1 MSSSFALLCR
11 RAVVCL
17 AILAVASPG
26 WAQLTRGIISGVVSD
41 SGGGVLPGVTLT
53 ITNQATGVVRSTV
66 SNEAGV
72 YRAPALEP
80 GVYTVKAELDSFKTF
95 ETTDVRVESGQE
107 VTLNAALTVGGLA
120 ETVQVT
126 ADNVTA
132 INRTNATVGLVT
144 GARQVVELPISPT
157 RDVTRV
163 ALLSPN
169 VVSGPGAE
177 GISANGQRSRNNN
190 FMIDGSDNNDASVTI
205 STTPIP
211 PEAVAEIA
219 VQTNP
224 YNVEYGRS
232 SGAQFNV
239 ITKSGTNAFRGDIF
253 EYYANSKYNA
263 RTNVEKRTGL
273 DDPAG
278 FTRHQVGGGMG
289 GPVLRNRLFFFG
301 MFQADIRRE
310 DGGPS
315 TQAATIP
322 TQAGYAALQNVPLR
336 AGQSAASRAAVLNS
350 IGFLQDVYGQNP
362 VYSNLRT
369 TAVNG
374 VPIEIGQVNMP
385 IQQNQDVF
393 NTLGRVDWTISSNDT
408 ITGRYISNRPTTQN
422 ATSNLQFGSRF
433 AAEQVIKDSNT
444 ALSYTRVLS
453 SSKLNEFRFSYI
465 RRDLGFPEA
474 DPVTPTSA
482 ITGLF
487 TIGGLANFPQGRI
500 QNSFQFQDVFSWQ
513 TGRHSLKF
521 GGDVRY
527 LQLDNQAAFN
537 TKGSFTFNNL
547 QDYMNNFA
555 NQFTQALQVASFDA
569 RQSQLFFFA
578 QDDFKLT
585 PNLTLNLGLR
595 YENNSVPL
603 GFFGAE
609 DQESLNALVPG
620 PVQRDNNNWAPRAG
634 FAWTPTPDGG
644 LFKSLLGGEGQS
656 VIRGG
661 YGVGYDVL
669 FYNILTVTGS
679 NYPRVFT
686 GQVDQVFD
694 VFPNVAAVGGAPV
707 FNPLATYVNTP
718 ADAQYPRT
726 NYWSLGW
733 ARELGS
739 TMSVEFGYNGSISR
753 NGVNQLQ
760 ANPAVLSEAQAA
772 LVRQTLNGASIP
784 TTQARR
790 VSPQFGPRTL
800 IATTAKGEFH
810 SLYGQFTRRLS
821 DGLQFRTSYTFGKN
835 FSNNDESLGVAAI
848 TAGSPQIPQDFN
860 NIDAEWSLSAFD
872 RTHRVVAAWL
882 YETPAV
888 GNAFVR
894 QLTGGW
900 QVSGVYTAQ
909 SGQPFTIVT
918 GVDSNGNG
926 GGGDRPNF
934 DPSGTLTPDPQT
946 GNLRTFTTS
955 GMFLVPLGT
964 NGLPLLNSLGNGNL
978 GRNTL
983 RAPGWFNWDVSVGRR
998 FSLPYGGH
1006 SVYVR
1011 LDLYNAF
1018 NQDNYG
1024 VPVNSMSNP
1033 AFGTNTN
1040 NWGNRSALMSARYSF

>member
-1 MSSSFALLCR
+1 MSRMRAGLQRLALACAML
-11 RAVVCL
+11 V
-17 AILAVASPG
+17 LAVPVG
-26 WAQLTRGIISGVVSD
+26 AQLTRGIISGTVTD
-41 SGGGVLPGVTLT
+41 SSGAVLPGVVVTV
-53 ITNQATGVVRSTV
+53 TNQETGAVRSAVTTD
-66 SNEAGV
+66 AGV

-80 GVYTVKAELDSFKTF
+80 GVYTVKAELDGFKSFQTQ
-95 ETTDVRVESGQE
+95 DIRVASGQE
-107 VTLNAALTVGGLA
+107 VTLNASLSVGGLE

-126 ADNVTA
+126 SEAAGVT

-144 GARQVVELPISPT
+144 NARQVVELPISPT

-190 FMIDGSDNNDASVTI
+190 FMIDGSDNNDASVTL

-211 PEAVAEIA
+211 PEAVSEIA

-239 ITKSGTNAFRGDIF
+239 ITRSGTNAFRGDVF
-253 EYYANSKYNA
+253 DYYTNSKYNA
-263 RTNVEKRTGL
+263 RTNVEKRTGF

-289 GPVLRNRLFFFG
+289 GPIARNRLFFFG

-310 DGGPS
+310 DGGPG
-315 TQAATIP
+315 TTANIP
-322 TQAGYAALQNVPLR
+322 TQGGYATLQGVPLR
-336 AGQSAASRAAVLNS
+336 AGQTAASRAAVLNS
-350 IGFLQDVYGQNP
+350 IAFLQEVYAQNP
-362 VYSNLRT
+362 VFSNVRT
-369 TAVNG
+369 TSVNG
-374 VPIEIGQVNMP
+374 VPVEIGQVNLP
-385 IQQNQDVF
+385 IQQNRDAY
-393 NTLGRVDWTISSNDT
+393 NLITRLDYTLSPNDT
-408 ITGRYISNRPTTQN
+408 ITGRYISDRPTTQN
-422 ATSNLQFGSRF
+422 AASNLQFGSRF
-433 AAEQVIKDSNT
+433 AGESATKDQNL
-444 ALSYTRVLS
+444 ALSHTRVFGPRA
-453 SSKLNEFRFSYI
+453 LNEARFSYI
-465 RRDLGFPEA
+465 RRDLSFPEA
-474 DPVTPTSA
+474 DPVTPTTT

-487 TIGGLANFPQGRI
+487 TIGGLSNFPQGRI

-513 TGRHSLKF
+513 KGRHSLKF

-537 TKGSFTFNNL
+537 SKGSFTFNNL

-569 RQSQLFFFA
+569 RQTQLYFFA
-578 QDDFKLT
+578 QDDFRIT
-585 PNLTLNLGLR
+585 QNLTLNLGVR
-595 YENNSVPL
+595 YENSSVPL

-609 DQESLNALVPG
+609 DQQSLSALVPG
-620 PVQRDNNNWAPRAG
+620 PVQRDNNNWAPRVG
-634 FAWTPTPDGG
+634 FAWTPTPQGG
-644 LFKSLLGGEGQS
+644 FLKSLLGAEGQS
-656 VIRGG
+656 VVRGG
-661 YGVGYDVL
+661 YGIGYDVL
-669 FYNILTVTGS
+669 FYNILTVNAS
-679 NYPRVFT
+679 NFPRVFT
-686 GQVDQVFD
+686 GQADQVFD
-694 VFPNVAAVGGAPV
+694 VFPSVAPVGGSPV

-718 ADAQYPRT
+718 VDAQYPRS
-726 NYWSLGW
+726 NYWSLSF
-733 ARELGS
+733 ARELTS
-739 TMSVEFGYNGSISR
+739 NTSFEFGYNGSLSR

-760 ANPAVLSEAQAA
+760 ANPGVLTEAQAA
-772 LVRQTLNGASIP
+772 TVRATGNIASIP
-784 TTQARR
+784 NTQARR
-790 VSPQFGPRTL
+790 VFPQFGPRVL
-800 IATTAKGEFH
+800 IATTAEGEYH
-810 SLYGQFTRRLS
+810 SAYAQFTRRLAR
-821 DGLQFRTSYTFGKN
+821 GLQFRSSYTFSKN

-860 NIDAEWSLSAFD
+860 DIDAEWSLSAFD
-872 RTHRVVAAWL
+872 RTHRVVASWL

-909 SGQPFTIVT
+909 SGQPFTILT
-918 GVDSNGNG
+918 GVDTNGNG
-926 GGGDRPNF
+926 AGGDRPNF
-934 DPSGTLTPDPQT
+934 DPSGTLTPDPNT

-964 NGLPLLNSLGNGNL
+964 NGLPLANSLGNGNL

-983 RAPGWFNWDVSVGRR
+983 RAPAWFNWDISVARR
-998 FSLPYGGH
+998 FTLPYGH
-1006 SVYVR
+1006 RLLVR
-1011 LDLYNAF
+1011 ADLFNAF

-1024 VPVNSMSNP
+1024 VPVNSLSNP

-1040 NWGNRSALMSARYSF
+1040 NWGNRSVLMSARYSF

>member
-1 MSSSFALLCR
+1 MRAGRLAL
-11 RAVVCL
+11 VCL
-17 AILAVASPG
+17 ALLACAAPA
-26 WAQLTRGIISGVVSD
+26 WAQLTRGIISGTVSD
-41 SGGGVLPGVTLT
+41 SSGGVLPGVLVTV
-53 ITNQATGVVRSTV
+53 TNQATGAIRTAITAES
-66 SNEAGV
+66 GV

-80 GVYTVKAELDSFKTF
+80 GAYEVKAELQGFKTYQ
-95 ETTDVRVESGQE
+95 VSGIQVASGQE
-107 VTLNAALTVGGLA
+107 VTLNPALAVGGLE

-126 ADNVTA
+126 GDAAGVT
-132 INRTNATVGLVT
+132 INRTNATVGLVLP
-144 GARQVVELPISPT
+144 ARQIVELPISPT

-205 STTPIP
+205 STTPVV
-211 PEAVAEIA
+211 PEAIAEIA

-239 ITKSGTNAFRGDIF
+239 ITKSGSNQFRGDVF
-253 EYYANSKYNA
+253 DYYANSKYNA
-263 RTNVEKRTGL
+263 RSNVEKRTGF

-278 FTRHQVGGGMG
+278 YTRHQVGGGIG
-289 GPVLRNRLFFFG
+289 GPIAKNRLFFFG
-301 MFQADIRRE
+301 LFQADIRRE
-310 DGGPS
+310 DGGPG
-315 TQAATIP
+315 TTANIP
-322 TQAGYAALQNVPLR
+322 TQAGYATLQNVPLR

-350 IGFLQDVYGQNP
+350 IGFLQEVYGQNP
-362 VYSNLRT
+362 VFSNVRT

-374 VPIEIGQVNMP
+374 VPVEIGQVNLP
-385 IQQNQDVF
+385 IQQNRDAY
-393 NTLGRVDWTISSNDT
+393 NLITRVDYTLSANDT
-408 ITGRYISNRPTTQN
+408 ITGRYISDRPTTQN
-422 ATSNLQFGSRF
+422 AASNLQFGSRF
-433 AAEQVIKDSNT
+433 AGESATKDHNL

-453 SSKLNEFRFSYI
+453 PRIINEARFSYI
-465 RRDLGFPEA
+465 RRDLSFPEA
-474 DPVTPTSA
+474 DPVTPTTG

-487 TIGGLANFPQGRI
+487 TIGGLSNFPQGRV

-513 TGRHSLKF
+513 KGRHSLKF
-521 GGDVRY
+521 GGDFRY

-537 TKGSFTFNNL
+537 SKGSFTFNNL

-555 NQFTQALQVASFDA
+555 NSFTQALQVASFDA
-569 RQSQLFFFA
+569 RQTQMFLFA
-578 QDDFKLT
+578 QDDFRIT
-585 PNLTLNLGLR
+585 PNLTVNLGLR
-595 YENNSVPL
+595 YENSSVPL

-609 DQESLNALVPG
+609 DTQSLNALVPG
-620 PVQRDNNNWAPRAG
+620 PVQRDNNNWAPRVG
-634 FAWTPTPDGG
+634 FAYTPTPQGG
-644 LFKSLLGGEGQS
+644 LMKSLFGSEGQG

-669 FYNILTVTGS
+669 FYNILTVNAS
-679 NYPRVFT
+679 NFPRVFT

-694 VFPNVAAVGGAPV
+694 VFPNVAPVGGAPA
-707 FNPLATYVNTP
+707 FNALATYVNTP
-718 ADAQYPRT
+718 VDAQYPRAD
-726 NYWSLGW
+726 YWSLSF

-739 TMSVEFGYNGSISR
+739 RASIEVGYNGSWNR

-760 ANPAVLSEAQAA
+760 ANPAVLTEAQAA
-772 LVRQTLNGASIP
+772 TVRATGSITSIP

-790 VSPQFGPRTL
+790 VFPQFGPRVL
-800 IATTAKGEFH
+800 IATTAE
-810 SLYGQFTRRLS
+810 SLYHAGYAQFNLRPVKGFT
-821 DGLQFRTSYTFGKN
+821 FRSTYTFGQN
-835 FSNNDESLGVAAI
+835 MSNNDESLGVAAI
-848 TAGSPQIPQDFN
+848 TAGSPQVPQDFN
-860 NIDAEWSLSAFD
+860 DIDAEWSLSAFD
-872 RTHRVVAAWL
+872 RTHRLVATWI

-888 GNAFVR
+888 GNALLR

-900 QVSGVYTAQ
+900 QVAGAFTTQ
-909 SGQPFTIVT
+909 SGQPFTILT
-918 GVDSNGNG
+918 GVDTNGNG

-934 DPSGTLTPDPQT
+934 DPSGTLTLDPDT

-955 GMFLVPLGT
+955 GMFLAPLGS
-964 NGLPLLNSLGNGNL
+964 NGLPLANSLGNGNL

-983 RAPGWFNWDVSVGRR
+983 RAPEWFNWDVSVGRR
-998 FSLPYGGH
+998 FSLWANH
-1006 SVYVR
+1006 KLFVR
-1011 LDLYNAF
+1011 VDLFNAF

>member
-1 MSSSFALLCR
+1 MSSTFAQSLRRALLCLALLAA
-11 RAVVCL
+11 AVP
-17 AILAVASPG
+17 AS
-26 WAQLTRGIISGVVSD
+26 AQLTRGIISGVVTD
-41 SGGGVLPGVTLT
+41 SGGGVLPGATVT
-53 ITNQATGVVRSTV
+53 ITNQDTGVVRATT
-66 SNEAGV
+66 SNDSGV
-72 YRAPALEP
+72 FRAPALEP
-80 GVYTVKAELDSFKTF
+80 GTYQVRAELQGFRTF
-95 ETTDVRVESGQE
+95 DARDIRVGSGQE
-107 VTLNAALTVGGLA
+107 VTLNPSLSVGGLE

-126 ADNVTA
+126 SEAAGVT

-144 GARQVVELPISPT
+144 NARQVVELPISPT

-190 FMIDGSDNNDASVTI
+190 FMIDGSDNNDASVTT

-253 EYYANSKYNA
+253 DYYTDSKYNA
-263 RTNVEKRTGL
+263 RTNVEKRTGF

-278 FTRHQVGGGMG
+278 FTRHQVGGGIG
-289 GPVLRNRLFFFG
+289 GPVLRNKLFFFG

-310 DGGPS
+310 DGGPG
-315 TQAATIP
+315 TTANIP
-322 TQAGYAALQNVPLR
+322 TQAGYATLQNVPLR
-336 AGQSAASRAAVLNS
+336 AGQSAASRSAVLNS
-350 IGFLQDVYGQNP
+350 IGFLQEVYAQNP
-362 VYSNLRT
+362 VFSNVRT
-369 TAVNG
+369 TNVNG
-374 VPIEIGQVNMP
+374 VPVEIGQVNLP
-385 IQQNQDVF
+385 IQQDRDAF
-393 NTLGRVDWTISSNDT
+393 NLLTRVDYTLSPNDT
-408 ITGRYISNRPTTQN
+408 ITGRYISDRPTTQN
-422 ATSNLQFGSRF
+422 AASNLQFGSRF
-433 AAEQVIKDSNT
+433 AGESATKDHNL
-444 ALSYTRVLS
+444 ALSHTHVFGPRA
-453 SSKLNEFRFSYI
+453 LNEARFSYI
-465 RRDLGFPEA
+465 RRDLSFPEA
-474 DPVTPTSA
+474 DPVTPTTA

-487 TIGGLANFPQGRI
+487 TIGGLSNFPQGRI

-513 TGRHSLKF
+513 KGRHSLKF
-521 GGDVRY
+521 GGDMRY

-537 TKGSFTFNNL
+537 SKGSFTFNNL

-569 RQSQLFFFA
+569 RQTQLFFFA
-578 QDDFKLT
+578 QDDFRVT
-585 PNLTLNLGLR
+585 QNLTLNLGLR

-609 DQESLNALVPG
+609 DQDSLNALVPG
-620 PVQRDNNNWAPRAG
+620 PVQRDNNNWAPRVG
-634 FAWTPTPDGG
+634 FAWTPTPQGG
-644 LFKSLLGGEGQS
+644 FLKSLLGAEGQS
-656 VIRGG
+656 VVRGG
-661 YGVGYDVL
+661 YGIGYDVL
-669 FYNILTVTGS
+669 FYNILTVNAS
-679 NYPRVFT
+679 NFPRVFT
-686 GQVDQVFD
+686 GQADQIFD
-694 VFPNVAAVGGAPV
+694 VFPSVAPVGGAPV

-718 ADAQYPRT
+718 VDAQYPRS
-726 NYWSLGW
+726 NYWSLSF
-733 ARELGS
+733 ARELTS
-739 TMSVEFGYNGSISR
+739 NTSFEFGYNGSLSR

-760 ANPAVLSEAQAA
+760 ANPGVLTEAQAA
-772 LVRQTLNGASIP
+772 TVRATGNIASIP
-784 TTQARR
+784 NTQARR
-790 VSPQFGPRTL
+790 VFPQFGPRVL
-800 IATTAKGEFH
+800 IATTAEGEYH
-810 SLYGQFTRRLS
+810 SAYAQFTRRLAR
-821 DGLQFRTSYTFGKN
+821 GLQFRSSYTFSKN

-860 NIDAEWSLSAFD
+860 DIDAEWSLSAFD
-872 RTHRVVAAWL
+872 RTHRVVASWL

-900 QVSGVYTAQ
+900 QVSGVFVAQ
-909 SGQPFTIVT
+909 SGQPFTILT
-918 GVDSNGNG
+918 GVDTNGNG
-926 GGGDRPNF
+926 GGGDRPTF
-934 DPSGTLTPDPQT
+934 DPSGTLTPDPDT

-964 NGLPLLNSLGNGNL
+964 NGLPLANSLGNGNL

-983 RAPGWFNWDVSVGRR
+983 RAPAWFNWDISVARR
-998 FSLPYGGH
+998 FTLPFGH
-1006 SVYVR
+1006 RVLIR
-1011 LDLYNAF
+1011 ADLFNAF

-1024 VPVNSMSNP
+1024 VPVNSLSNP

-1040 NWGNRSALMSARYSF
+1040 NWGNRSLLMSARYSF

>member
-1 MSSSFALLCR
+1 MSSTFAQSLRRALLCLALLAA
-11 RAVVCL
+11 AVP
-17 AILAVASPG
+17 AS
-26 WAQLTRGIISGVVSD
+26 AQLTRGIISGVVTD
-41 SGGGVLPGVTLT
+41 SGGGVLPGATVT
-53 ITNQATGVVRSTV
+53 ITNQDTGVVRATT
-66 SNEAGV
+66 SNDSGV
-72 YRAPALEP
+72 FRAPALEP
-80 GVYTVKAELDSFKTF
+80 GTYQVRAELQGFRTF
-95 ETTDVRVESGQE
+95 DARDIRVGSGQE
-107 VTLNAALTVGGLA
+107 VTLNPSLSVGGLE

-126 ADNVTA
+126 SEAAGVT

-144 GARQVVELPISPT
+144 NARQVVELPISPT

-190 FMIDGSDNNDASVTI
+190 FMIDGSDNNDASVTT

-253 EYYANSKYNA
+253 DYYTDSKYNA
-263 RTNVEKRTGL
+263 RTNVEKRTGF

-278 FTRHQVGGGMG
+278 FTRHQVGGGIG
-289 GPVLRNRLFFFG
+289 GPVLRNKLFFFG

-310 DGGPS
+310 DGGPG
-315 TQAATIP
+315 TTANIP
-322 TQAGYAALQNVPLR
+322 TQAGYATLQNVPLR
-336 AGQSAASRAAVLNS
+336 AGQSAASRSAVLNS
-350 IGFLQDVYGQNP
+350 IGFLQEVYAQNP
-362 VYSNLRT
+362 VFSNVRT
-369 TAVNG
+369 TNVNG
-374 VPIEIGQVNMP
+374 VPVEIGQVNLP
-385 IQQNQDVF
+385 IQQDRDAF
-393 NTLGRVDWTISSNDT
+393 NLLTRVDYTLSPNDT
-408 ITGRYISNRPTTQN
+408 ITGRYISDRPTTQN
-422 ATSNLQFGSRF
+422 AASNLQFGSRF
-433 AAEQVIKDSNT
+433 AGESATKDHNL
-444 ALSYTRVLS
+444 ALSHTHVFGPRA
-453 SSKLNEFRFSYI
+453 LNEARFSYI
-465 RRDLGFPEA
+465 RRDLSFPEA
-474 DPVTPTSA
+474 DPVTPTTA

-487 TIGGLANFPQGRI
+487 TIGGLSNFPQGRI

-513 TGRHSLKF
+513 KGRHSLKF
-521 GGDVRY
+521 GGDMRY

-537 TKGSFTFNNL
+537 SKGSFTFNNL

-569 RQSQLFFFA
+569 RQTQLFFFA
-578 QDDFKLT
+578 QDDFRVT
-585 PNLTLNLGLR
+585 QNLTLNLGLR
-595 YENNSVPL
+595 YENSSVPL

-609 DQESLNALVPG
+609 DQQSLGALVPG
-620 PVQRDNNNWAPRAG
+620 PVQRDNNNWAPRVG
-634 FAWTPTPDGG
+634 FAWTPTPQGG
-644 LFKSLLGGEGQS
+644 FLKSLLGAEGQS
-656 VIRGG
+656 VVRGG
-661 YGVGYDVL
+661 YGIGYDVL
-669 FYNILTVTGS
+669 FYNILTVNAS
-679 NYPRVFT
+679 NFPRVFT
-686 GQVDQVFD
+686 GQADQIFD
-694 VFPNVAAVGGAPV
+694 VFPSVAPVGGAPV

-718 ADAQYPRT
+718 VDAQYPRS
-726 NYWSLGW
+726 NYWSLSF
-733 ARELGS
+733 ARELTS
-739 TMSVEFGYNGSISR
+739 NTSFEFGYNGSLSR

-760 ANPAVLSEAQAA
+760 ANPGVLTEAQAA
-772 LVRQTLNGASIP
+772 TVRATGNIASIP
-784 TTQARR
+784 NTQARR
-790 VSPQFGPRTL
+790 VFPQFGPRVL
-800 IATTAKGEFH
+800 IATTAEGEYH
-810 SLYGQFTRRLS
+810 SAYAQFTRRLAR
-821 DGLQFRTSYTFGKN
+821 GLQFRSSYTFSKN

-860 NIDAEWSLSAFD
+860 DIDAEWSLSAFD
-872 RTHRVVAAWL
+872 RTHRVVASWL

-900 QVSGVYTAQ
+900 QVTGVFVAQ

-918 GVDSNGNG
+918 GVDTNGNG

-934 DPSGTLTPDPQT
+934 DPSGTLTPDPDT

-955 GMFLVPLGT
+955 GMFLVPLGS
-964 NGLPLLNSLGNGNL
+964 NGLPLANSLGNGNL

-983 RAPGWFNWDVSVGRR
+983 RAPAWYNWDISVARR
-998 FSLPYGGH
+998 FTLPFGH
-1006 SVYVR
+1006 RVLIR
-1011 LDLYNAF
+1011 ADLFNAF

-1024 VPVNSMSNP
+1024 VPVNSLSNP

-1040 NWGNRSALMSARYSF
+1040 NWGNRSLLMSARYSF

>member
-1 MSSSFALLCR
+1 MSSTFAQSLRRALLCLALLAA
-11 RAVVCL
+11 AVP
-17 AILAVASPG
+17 AS
-26 WAQLTRGIISGVVSD
+26 AQLTRGIISGVVTD
-41 SGGGVLPGVTLT
+41 SGGGVLPGATVT
-53 ITNQATGVVRSTV
+53 ITNQDTGVVRATT
-66 SNEAGV
+66 SNDSGV
-72 YRAPALEP
+72 FRAPALEP
-80 GVYTVKAELDSFKTF
+80 GTYQVRAELQGFRTF
-95 ETTDVRVESGQE
+95 DARDIRVGSGQE
-107 VTLNAALTVGGLA
+107 VTLNPSLSVGGLE

-126 ADNVTA
+126 SEAAGVT

-144 GARQVVELPISPT
+144 NARQVVELPISPT

-190 FMIDGSDNNDASVTI
+190 FMIDGSDNNDASVTT

-253 EYYANSKYNA
+253 DYYTDSKYNA
-263 RTNVEKRTGL
+263 RTNVEKRTGF

-278 FTRHQVGGGMG
+278 FTRHQVGGGIG
-289 GPVLRNRLFFFG
+289 GPVLRNKLFFFG

-310 DGGPS
+310 DGGPG
-315 TQAATIP
+315 TTANIP
-322 TQAGYAALQNVPLR
+322 TQAGYATLQNVPLR
-336 AGQSAASRAAVLNS
+336 AGQSAASRSAVLNS
-350 IGFLQDVYGQNP
+350 IGFLQEVYAQNP
-362 VYSNLRT
+362 VFSNVRT
-369 TAVNG
+369 TNVNG
-374 VPIEIGQVNMP
+374 VPVEIGQVNLP
-385 IQQNQDVF
+385 IQQDRDAF
-393 NTLGRVDWTISSNDT
+393 NLLTRVDYTLSPNDT
-408 ITGRYISNRPTTQN
+408 ITGRYISDRPTTQN
-422 ATSNLQFGSRF
+422 AASNLQFGSRF
-433 AAEQVIKDSNT
+433 AGESATKDHNL
-444 ALSYTRVLS
+444 ALSHTHVFGPRA
-453 SSKLNEFRFSYI
+453 LNEARFSYI
-465 RRDLGFPEA
+465 RRDLSFPEA
-474 DPVTPTSA
+474 DPVTPTTA

-487 TIGGLANFPQGRI
+487 TIGGLSNFPQGRI

-513 TGRHSLKF
+513 KGRHSLKF
-521 GGDVRY
+521 GGDMRY

-537 TKGSFTFNNL
+537 SKGSFTFNNL

-569 RQSQLFFFA
+569 RQTQLFFFA
-578 QDDFKLT
+578 QDDFRVT
-585 PNLTLNLGLR
+585 QNLTLNLGLR
-595 YENNSVPL
+595 YENSSVPL

-609 DQESLNALVPG
+609 DQQSLGALVPG
-620 PVQRDNNNWAPRAG
+620 PVQRDNNNWAPRVG
-634 FAWTPTPDGG
+634 FAWTPTPQGG
-644 LFKSLLGGEGQS
+644 FLKSLLGAEGQS
-656 VIRGG
+656 VVRGG
-661 YGVGYDVL
+661 YGIGYDVL
-669 FYNILTVTGS
+669 FYNILTVNAS
-679 NYPRVFT
+679 NFPRVFT
-686 GQVDQVFD
+686 GQADQIFD
-694 VFPNVAAVGGAPV
+694 VFPNVAPVGGAPV
-707 FNPLATYVNTP
+707 FNPLASYVNTP
-718 ADAQYPRT
+718 VDAQYPRS
-726 NYWSLGW
+726 NYWSLSF
-733 ARELGS
+733 ARELTS
-739 TMSVEFGYNGSISR
+739 NTSFEFGYNGSLSR

-760 ANPAVLSEAQAA
+760 ANPGVLTEAQAA
-772 LVRQTLNGASIP
+772 TVRATGNIASIP
-784 TTQARR
+784 NTQARR
-790 VSPQFGPRTL
+790 VFPQFGPRVL
-800 IATTAKGEFH
+800 IATTAEGEYH
-810 SLYGQFTRRLS
+810 SAYAQFTRRLAR
-821 DGLQFRTSYTFGKN
+821 GLQFRSSYTFSKN

-860 NIDAEWSLSAFD
+860 DIDAEWSLSAFD
-872 RTHRVVAAWL
+872 RTHRVVASWL

-900 QVSGVYTAQ
+900 QVTGVFVAQ

-918 GVDSNGNG
+918 GVDTNGNG

-934 DPSGTLTPDPQT
+934 DPSGTLTPDPDT

-964 NGLPLLNSLGNGNL
+964 NGLPLANSLGNGNL

-983 RAPGWFNWDVSVGRR
+983 RAPAWYNWDISVARR
-998 FSLPYGGH
+998 FTLPFGH
-1006 SVYVR
+1006 RVLIR
-1011 LDLYNAF
+1011 ADLFNAF

-1024 VPVNSMSNP
+1024 VPVNSLSNP

-1040 NWGNRSALMSARYSF
+1040 NWGNRSLLMSARYSF